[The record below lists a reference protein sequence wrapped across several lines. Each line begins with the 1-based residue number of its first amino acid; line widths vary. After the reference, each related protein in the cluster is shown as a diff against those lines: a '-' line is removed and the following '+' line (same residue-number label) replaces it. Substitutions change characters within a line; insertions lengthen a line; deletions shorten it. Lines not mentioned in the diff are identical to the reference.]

1 MIHVNLYKYTN
12 KPIIVD
18 KTSYLGTPLSI
29 TGDVPANNQDMENPT
44 IYLKNASEYDYNY
57 AYIQE
62 YHRYYYLTNKTWM
75 GGDVWSFTWHVD
87 ELYTYRALVH
97 ELSGIV
103 EYSNYGQTYKLD
115 KRLNYDVPP
124 VMDIATPDVGGFSPG
139 ESMILLRYYTA
150 NFDNTALGYDTPP
163 IMMNCVYM
171 SIHAYHYFLEQYL
184 KLFTDNKESLAVAIG
199 STIIDVSI
207 VRYLDFSASGYTSDR
222 NVVFNSP
229 AVWELN
235 NNSGYTIPCEPI
247 AGTILPNTI
256 VYQVDP
262 YNILGGIGKNYTFNI
277 NYGSYWMRTA
287 KRKLNLPY
295 IGSTDIDLSQFGV
308 GADGD
313 CELKIS
319 VAHEPAENAY
329 VITPSVNNEVI
340 FTARY
345 ATQTT
350 TNLAFPIDTSF
361 QNREQ
366 VETMKILNLIAQ
378 GATLAGATAM
388 TGIASP
394 FLLNRLVGGI
404 TGTMLEMDNLH
415 MQDALSIQYKSV
427 TGGSV
432 DLVFPESYIYL
443 ETLYTPPAGNYVMYW
458 ADHGRPDGEYRSL
471 ANLSGYIK
479 MQDFEM
485 KYASNATKGE
495 MDRLEQQL
503 YNGVIL

>member
-1 MIHVNLYKYTN
+1 MLHVTLYKYAD
-12 KPIIVD
+12 KPIRVD
-18 KTSYLGTPLSI
+18 KTNYLTDAYNMTSNAQTP
-29 TGDVPANNQDMENPT
+29 DQNMESPT
-44 IYLKNASEYDYNY
+44 ILLHFTTEPHYNY

-62 YHRYYYLTNKTWM
+62 YNRYYFVTNKTWVS
-75 GGDVWSFTWHVD
+75 GDAWYFTLQVD
-87 ELYTYRALVH
+87 ERYTYRALVH
-97 ELSGIV
+97 EISGIV

-124 VMDIATPDVGGFSPG
+124 TMDIATPDVGGFSPG
-139 ESMILLRYYTA
+139 EPMILLRYYTA
-150 NFDNTALGYDTPP
+150 NFDNTALGYETPP
-163 IMMNCVYM
+163 IMMNCAYM

-184 KLFTDNKESLAVAIG
+184 KLFTDDKENLAVAIG

-207 VRYLDFSASGYTSDR
+207 VRYLDFSVSGYTSDR
-222 NVVFNSP
+222 NIIFNSP
-229 AVWELN
+229 AVWAVN

-262 YNILGGIGKNYTFNI
+262 YNILGGISKSYTFNI

-295 IGSTDIDLSQFGV
+295 IGSIDIDLSQFGV

-329 VITPSVNNEVI
+329 VITPSVNDEVI
-340 FTARY
+340 FTARN

-388 TGIASP
+388 AGIASP

-427 TGGSV
+427 TGGSI

-443 ETLYTPPAGNYVMYW
+443 ETLYTQPAGDYVMYW

-485 KYASNATKGE
+485 IYSSNATIGE
-495 MDRLEQQL
+495 MERLEQYL
-503 YNGVIL
+503 YQGVIL

>member
-1 MIHVNLYKYTN
+1 
-12 KPIIVD
+12 
-18 KTSYLGTPLSI
+18 
-29 TGDVPANNQDMENPT
+29 MENPT

-87 ELYTYRALVH
+87 ELYTYRALIH
-97 ELSGIV
+97 DLSGIV
-103 EYSNYGQTYKLD
+103 EYSNYSQPYKLD

-124 VMDIATPDVGGFSPG
+124 VREVDTPDVGGTSPG
-139 ESMILLRYYTA
+139 QAMVLLRYYTA
-150 NFDNTALGYDTPP
+150 NFDNTPIGYESLPVM
-163 IMMNCVYM
+163 INCVYM
-171 SIHAYHYFLEQYL
+171 SIHAYHYFLEQYF
-184 KLFTDNKESLAVAIG
+184 KLFLDSKESLALAIG

-207 VRYLDFSASGYTSDR
+207 VRYLDFSNSGYTSDLDIM
-222 NVVFNSP
+222 FSSP
-229 AVWELN
+229 AVWTAN
-235 NNSGYTIPCEPI
+235 NNASYTITCNPI
-247 AGTILPNTI
+247 VGTPLPNTV

-262 YNILGGIGKNYTFNI
+262 YNVLGGIGKSYTFNL
-277 NYGSYWMRTA
+277 NYNAYWLRTA
-287 KRKLNLPY
+287 KRKINLPY
-295 IGSTDIDLSQFGV
+295 IGSLDVDLSQFGV
-308 GADGD
+308 GAEGS
-313 CELKIS
+313 CELTIK
-319 VAHEPAENAY
+319 VDHEPAENAY
-329 VITPSVNNEVI
+329 VITPVVDGETI

-350 TNLAFPIDTSF
+350 TNLAFPVDTSF

-366 VETMKILNLIAQ
+366 VENMKILNLIAQ
-378 GATLAGATAM
+378 GTTLFGATAM
-388 TGIASP
+388 YGMASP
-394 FLLNRLVGGI
+394 FLLNHMVSGI

-415 MQDALSIQYKSV
+415 MQEALSIQFKSV
-427 TGGSV
+427 TGGSI
-432 DLVFPESYIYL
+432 DLVYPESYIFL
-443 ETLYTPPAGNYVMYW
+443 ETLYTPPAGNYVMFW

-485 KYASNATKGE
+485 IYNSNATKGE